1 MSSFNYIRRPTRTLS
16 IEFRDY
22 SKLLRRA
29 ADSSVEL
36 RRFESQLREVAVRRA
51 HELSVFDDE
60 AVQFAVNVLLP
71 SRLRSA
77 AQHLIREAV
86 DAEALAG
93 FLGCSTEV
101 GVEQLAASDGA
112 EDVADA
118 VTGALDGLHSYL
130 IAHNLVNDAYLTAER
145 AFAARLLSAA
155 TPPEDVPPAQ
165 PDSVAESAAKNDLAL
180 AA

>member
-1 MSSFNYIRRPTRTLS
+1 MSSFNDIRLPARTFS
-16 IEFRDY
+16 IRFHDY
-22 SKLLRRA
+22 LELLRRV
-29 ADSSVEL
+29 DSSVEL
-36 RRFESQLREVAVRRA
+36 RRFESQLRQVAARRA

-93 FLGCSTEV
+93 FLRCTTEV
-101 GVEQLAASDGA
+101 GAEQFAASDGA
-112 EDVADA
+112 EDLADA

-130 IAHNLVNDAYLTAER
+130 IAHNLVNDAYLARER
-145 AFAARLLSAA
+145 AFAARLLGAA
-155 TPPEDVPPAQ
+155 ISPEDVPPVQ
-165 PDSVAESAAKNDLAL
+165 PDRVAESAAKNDLAL